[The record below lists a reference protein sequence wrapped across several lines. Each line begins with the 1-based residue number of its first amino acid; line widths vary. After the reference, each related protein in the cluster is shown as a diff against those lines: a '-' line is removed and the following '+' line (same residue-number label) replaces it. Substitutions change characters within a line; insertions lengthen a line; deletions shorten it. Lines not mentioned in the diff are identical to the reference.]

1 MIKNKLWESMV
12 TVIVSVFI
20 LSFLL
25 LAIANIVAQ
34 SSNISD
40 EYKIEKNIN
49 LLKSNTYN
57 IINKLDISIYSSWE
71 ILYLY
76 KDNMNKEYKLF
87 TWTTNQK
94 YQYID
99 KYWEY
104 ISNTWTYEWIFFSR
118 SIKIERKEEIENNIN
133 NFILIDIK
141 QTFNN

>member
-76 KDNMNKEYKLF
+76 KDNINKEYKLF

-104 ISNTWTYEWIFFSR
+104 ISNTWTYKWIFFSR
-118 SIKIERKEEIENNIN
+118 SIKIERKEEIENKIN
-133 NFILIDIK
+133 NFILINIK

>member
-118 SIKIERKEEIENNIN
+118 SIKIERKEEIENKIN
-133 NFILIDIK
+133 NFILINIK

>member
-76 KDNMNKEYKLF
+76 KDNINKEYKLF

>member
-76 KDNMNKEYKLF
+76 KDNINKEYKLF

-118 SIKIERKEEIENNIN
+118 SIKIERKEEIENKIN
-133 NFILIDIK
+133 NFILINIK